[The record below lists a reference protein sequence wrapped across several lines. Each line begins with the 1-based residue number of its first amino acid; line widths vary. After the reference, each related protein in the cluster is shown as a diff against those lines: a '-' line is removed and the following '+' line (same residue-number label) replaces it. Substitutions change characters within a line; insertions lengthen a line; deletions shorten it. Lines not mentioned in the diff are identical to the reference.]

1 MLLSLAFKEVR
12 IVYSSIRFQR
22 KHYSFKKESFCI
34 FAINLKYKLTFEI
47 HFVKTY
53 GYRINLKV

>member
-22 KHYSFKKESFCI
+22 NHYSFKKESFCI

-47 HFVKTY
+47 YFIKTY
-53 GYRINLKV
+53 GY